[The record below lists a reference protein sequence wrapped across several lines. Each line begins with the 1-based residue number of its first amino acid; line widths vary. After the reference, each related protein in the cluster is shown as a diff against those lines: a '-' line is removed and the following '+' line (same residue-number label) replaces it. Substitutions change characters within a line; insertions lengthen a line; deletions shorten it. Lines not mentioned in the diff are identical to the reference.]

1 MGKIMSELNSRIAA
15 IIECHGHFVRS
26 LALWLAPAPAL
37 AEDIAQQV
45 FLEFVAK
52 GDQWDLDQDVKPLLA
67 AMTRKVA
74 LRCWRDRTRMM
85 SAEMR
90 GLAEHIRALAEGSEI
105 EWYRPEEQAALQQCL
120 EQLPEK
126 SRRFIE
132 LHYNLGVSSVEIA
145 TQMQMTAE
153 AVRRA
158 LFRLREQLRKCIQ
171 VTLRRG

>member
-1 MGKIMSELNSRIAA
+1 MSDQQRHIAEV
-15 IIECHGHFVRS
+15 IESHGHFVRS
-26 LALWLAPAPAL
+26 LALKLAPASGL

-52 GDQWDLDQDVKPLLA
+52 SDQWDLSRDVKPLLA
-67 AMTRKVA
+67 TMTRNVA
-74 LRCWRDRTRMM
+74 LRCWRDKTRAM

-90 GLAEHIRALAEGSEI
+90 GLAEHIRSLVEGSDV
-105 EWYRPEEQAALQQCL
+105 EWYRPDEQAALQRCL
-120 EQLPEK
+120 DQLPEK

-132 LHYNLGVSSVEIA
+132 LHYDLGVSSVEIA
-145 TQMQMTAE
+145 TRMQMTAE

-171 VTLRRG
+171 MTLARK

>member
-1 MGKIMSELNSRIAA
+1 MSEQPRHIAEV
-15 IIECHGHFVRS
+15 IESHGHFVRS
-26 LALWLAPAPAL
+26 LALKLAPAPGL

-52 GDQWDLDQDVKPLLA
+52 SDQWDLDRDVKPLLA
-67 AMTRKVA
+67 AMTRNVA
-74 LRCWRDRTRMM
+74 LRSWRDKTRAM

-90 GLAEHIRALAEGSEI
+90 GLAEHIRALAEQSEVD
-105 EWYRPEEQAALQQCL
+105 WYRPEEQAALQQCL

-132 LHYNLGVSSVEIA
+132 LHYDLGVSSVEIA
-145 TQMQMTAE
+145 ARMQMTAD

-171 VTLRRG
+171 VTLARR

>member
-1 MGKIMSELNSRIAA
+1 MSELEPRIAE
-15 IIECHGHFVRS
+15 IIESHGHFVRS
-26 LALWLAPAPAL
+26 LALRLAPAPGL
-37 AEDIAQQV
+37 ADDIAQQV

-52 GDQWDLDQDVKPLLA
+52 ADQWDLSCDVKPLLA
-67 AMTRKVA
+67 TMTRHVA
-74 LRCWRDRTRMM
+74 LRCWRDKSRAM

-90 GLAEHIRALAEGSEI
+90 GLAEHIRELAEGSEV
-105 EWYRPEEQAALQQCL
+105 EWYRPEEQAALQRCL

-132 LHYNLGVSSVEIA
+132 LHYDLGVSSVEIA
-145 TQMQMTAE
+145 ARMQMTAD

-171 VTLRRG
+171 VTMARK